1 MSLEECDLPGAIR
14 RADTDMTT
22 GSIMRHLIAFSVP
35 LLIGNIFQQLY
46 NTVDS
51 VVVGNFVGKQALA
64 AVGSVAPI
72 INMLIGFFTGFATGA
87 GVLISRYFGAHER
100 ENVHKAVQTTIALT
114 IILSVALSV
123 VGVWMT
129 PLMLR
134 AMQTPDDVI
143 VQAEEYLRIYFA
155 GLSGLLLYNS
165 GSGILRAVGD
175 TKRPLYFLVVSAV
188 VNTVLDIVFVAVFR
202 MGIAGVAIA
211 TVIAQLASAVLTLMV
226 LTRTAGEYH
235 VTLRE
240 LRVDKEMLGKICAL
254 GLPAALQLAVTS
266 FSNVF
271 VQSYINRFGSDCM
284 AGWTSYNKIDA
295 FALLPIT
302 SISMAA
308 TTFVGQNLGAGD
320 PVRARQGTRT
330 ALWLSEAATAIILVP
345 LMIFAPQ
352 LIRLFNQ
359 EPDVCAYGTLF
370 IRLSSPFYL
379 LITVNQ
385 VISGALRGA
394 GDSLIPTI
402 MTLTGVCLLRVFWV
416 TVVVSAHHELNVLL
430 LSYPITWIVT
440 SGMFMVY
447 YLRGR
452 WLKRCIA
459 LQNAEN

>member
-155 GLSGLLLYNS
+155 GLSACCFITAAPVFYARWVIRKGRFTFWWC
-165 GSGILRAVGD
+165 LR
-175 TKRPLYFLVVSAV
+175 LS
-188 VNTVLDIVFVAVFR
+188 
-202 MGIAGVAIA
+202 
-211 TVIAQLASAVLTLMV
+211 
-226 LTRTAGEYH
+226 TR
-235 VTLRE
+235 
-240 LRVDKEMLGKICAL
+240 C
-254 GLPAALQLAVTS
+254 
-266 FSNVF
+266 
-271 VQSYINRFGSDCM
+271 
-284 AGWTSYNKIDA
+284 
-295 FALLPIT
+295 
-302 SISMAA
+302 SIS
-308 TTFVGQNLGAGD
+308 
-320 PVRARQGTRT
+320 
-330 ALWLSEAATAIILVP
+330 
-345 LMIFAPQ
+345 
-352 LIRLFNQ
+352 
-359 EPDVCAYGTLF
+359 
-370 IRLSSPFYL
+370 
-379 LITVNQ
+379 
-385 VISGALRGA
+385 
-394 GDSLIPTI
+394 
-402 MTLTGVCLLRVFWV
+402 CLLRCSGW
-416 TVVVSAHHELNVLL
+416 ELPVL
-430 LSYPITWIVT
+430 
-440 SGMFMVY
+440 
-447 YLRGR
+447 R
-452 WLKRCIA
+452 
-459 LQNAEN
+459 LQR

>member
-1 MSLEECDLPGAIR
+1 MSLEECDFPGAIR

-226 LTRTAGEYH
+226 LTRGIPRDTPGASGRQRDARENLRAGS
-235 VTLRE
+235 
-240 LRVDKEMLGKICAL
+240 A
-254 GLPAALQLAVTS
+254 
-266 FSNVF
+266 
-271 VQSYINRFGSDCM
+271 
-284 AGWTSYNKIDA
+284 
-295 FALLPIT
+295 
-302 SISMAA
+302 
-308 TTFVGQNLGAGD
+308 
-320 PVRARQGTRT
+320 
-330 ALWLSEAATAIILVP
+330 
-345 LMIFAPQ
+345 
-352 LIRLFNQ
+352 
-359 EPDVCAYGTLF
+359 
-370 IRLSSPFYL
+370 
-379 LITVNQ
+379 
-385 VISGALRGA
+385 RGA
-394 GDSLIPTI
+394 AIGCDLVFQR
-402 MTLTGVCLLRVFWV
+402 VCPVVYQPFW
-416 TVVVSAHHELNVLL
+416 L
-430 LSYPITWIVT
+430 
-440 SGMFMVY
+440 
-447 YLRGR
+447 
-452 WLKRCIA
+452 
-459 LQNAEN
+459 

>member
-359 EPDVCAYGTLF
+359 KPDVCAYGTLF

-394 GDSLIPTI
+394 GDSRNCMYITLGSFVVFRQVYLMIVYKLWGTIIPVV
-402 MTLTGVCLLRVFWV
+402 MGYPAGWVVCSVIF
-416 TVVVSAHHELNVLL
+416 
-430 LSYPITWIVT
+430 
-440 SGMFMVY
+440 FFY
-447 YLRGR
+447 YRSGR
-452 WLKRCIA
+452 WKKSTVFG
-459 LQNAEN
+459 ET

>member
-1 MSLEECDLPGAIR
+1 MENRETISNPITEGVIWR
-14 RADTDMTT
+14 Q
-22 GSIMRHLIAFSVP
+22 
-35 LLIGNIFQQLY
+35 LLNFFFPIIIGTFFQQLY

-211 TVIAQLASAVLTLMV
+211 T
-226 LTRTAGEYH
+226 
-235 VTLRE
+235 
-240 LRVDKEMLGKICAL
+240 
-254 GLPAALQLAVTS
+254 
-266 FSNVF
+266 
-271 VQSYINRFGSDCM
+271 
-284 AGWTSYNKIDA
+284 
-295 FALLPIT
+295 IT
-302 SISMAA
+302 SHLSA
-308 TTFVGQNLGAGD
+308 TNACAMVFMFVM
-320 PVRARQGTRT
+320 
-330 ALWLSEAATAIILVP
+330 S
-345 LMIFAPQ
+345 F
-352 LIRLFNQ
+352 
-359 EPDVCAYGTLF
+359 
-370 IRLSSPFYL
+370 
-379 LITVNQ
+379 
-385 VISGALRGA
+385 
-394 GDSLIPTI
+394 
-402 MTLTGVCLLRVFWV
+402 
-416 TVVVSAHHELNVLL
+416 
-430 LSYPITWIVT
+430 
-440 SGMFMVY
+440 
-447 YLRGR
+447 
-452 WLKRCIA
+452 
-459 LQNAEN
+459 

>member
-1 MSLEECDLPGAIR
+1 M
-14 RADTDMTT
+14 
-22 GSIMRHLIAFSVP
+22 
-35 LLIGNIFQQLY
+35 
-46 NTVDS
+46 
-51 VVVGNFVGKQALA
+51 
-64 AVGSVAPI
+64 
-72 INMLIGFFTGFATGA
+72 
-87 GVLISRYFGAHER
+87 
-100 ENVHKAVQTTIALT
+100 
-114 IILSVALSV
+114 
-123 VGVWMT
+123 
-129 PLMLR
+129 
-134 AMQTPDDVI
+134 
-143 VQAEEYLRIYFA
+143 
-155 GLSGLLLYNS
+155 
-165 GSGILRAVGD
+165 
-175 TKRPLYFLVVSAV
+175 VSAV

-394 GDSLIPTI
+394 GDSRNCMYITLGSFVVFRQVYLMIVYKLWGTIIPVV
-402 MTLTGVCLLRVFWV
+402 MGYPAGWVVCSVIFFFYYRSGPGKNPPSSVRPEKISDTVWCPRFLYVWELATARFHRHTRKKGLR
-416 TVVVSAHHELNVLL
+416 
-430 LSYPITWIVT
+430 
-440 SGMFMVY
+440 
-447 YLRGR
+447 
-452 WLKRCIA
+452 
-459 LQNAEN
+459 